1 MSLQQYLEL
10 AVCKQMLKKGIV
22 LFRTAKRKLHMN
34 LHEKEA
40 RRMNPKV
47 CSSILPY
54 YPFLTTHSPHGG
66 KNPYTLIDY
75 VHSCLTRK
83 GGCSNVH
90 WNC

>member
-1 MSLQQYLEL
+1 MILQQCLIL
-10 AVCKQMLKKGIV
+10 AGCKQMLKKGII
-22 LFRTAKRKLHMN
+22 LFRTAKSELHIN

-47 CSSILPY
+47 SSFTLPY

-66 KNPYTLIDY
+66 KYPYILIDY

-90 WNC
+90 RNC